1 MSITPQEVLYLAS
14 LVKMS
19 LSPHELDRLGTDL
32 SEVLKQF
39 QVLEQLEIPEE
50 AQASHP
56 HSNRSILRVD
66 QSTEAYDSG
75 PMLQNA
81 PHVQENLIRVKA
93 ILD

>member
-1 MSITPQEVLYLAS
+1 MSITNQEILYLAS

-19 LSPHELDRLGTDL
+19 LSQDELDRLGTDL
-32 SEVLKQF
+32 SEVLEQF

-56 HSNRSILRVD
+56 HSNRSILRAD
-66 QSTEAYDSG
+66 QSTEAYNSG
-75 PMLQNA
+75 PMLQNT

>member
-1 MSITPQEVLYLAS
+1 MSITKQEVLYLAS

-19 LSPHELDRLGTDL
+19 LSQDELDKLGTDL
-32 SEVLKQF
+32 SQILKQF
-39 QVLEQLEIPEE
+39 QVLEQLEIPEG

-56 HSNRSILRVD
+56 HSNRSILRAD
-66 QSTEAYDSG
+66 QSAEAYGSG

>member
-1 MSITPQEVLYLAS
+1 MSITNQEILYLAS

-19 LSPHELDRLGTDL
+19 LSQDELDRLGTDL
-32 SEVLKQF
+32 SEVLEQF

-56 HSNRSILRVD
+56 HSNRSILRAD
-66 QSTEAYDSG
+66 QSTEAYNSG
-75 PMLQNA
+75 SMLQNT